1 MNNAR
6 ANWIDTFSSFVQF
19 YPKLTA
25 AIAFGTMAAAGRMV
39 SGRNAAVGETISDHA
54 AHFTPPLSHKRTVKK
69 TAKRKTAKRKLARH

>member
-39 SGRNAAVGETISDHA
+39 SASQSTNGVAESERIPHVA
-54 AHFTPPLSHKRTVKK
+54 PPK
-69 TAKRKTAKRKLARH
+69 TARRPAKAAKRKKARRTTGL